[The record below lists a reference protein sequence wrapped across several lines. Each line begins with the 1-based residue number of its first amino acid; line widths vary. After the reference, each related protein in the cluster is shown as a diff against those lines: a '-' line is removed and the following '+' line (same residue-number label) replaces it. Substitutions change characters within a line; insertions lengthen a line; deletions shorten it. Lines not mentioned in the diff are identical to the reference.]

1 MRTFAVT
8 LSMSL
13 LLFTAAVAAQE
24 EVPKATLSAIQSD
37 TALLKAQAAN
47 NAAKRMA
54 QGLPPEAAPSG
65 PAAGVLPGGPG
76 GVASGSLDASVSNDP
91 VVLGVF
97 GPAGHT
103 YARIRMPDGT
113 TVSAAPGIL
122 PGGRWRL
129 VDLANGVHLVRVR
142 SK

>member
-1 MRTFAVT
+1 MRST
-8 LSMSL
+8 LIMLGL
-13 LLFTAAVAAQE
+13 LCLPLCAAAQDA
-24 EVPKATLSAIQSD
+24 PKQTLSAIQSD

-47 NAAKRMA
+47 NAAKRLA
-54 QGLPPEAAPSG
+54 QGLPAEAAATG
-65 PAAGVLPGGPG
+65 AGTPAAGPGAQPLPLADVP
-76 GVASGSLDASVSNDP
+76 SDAP

-97 GPAGHT
+97 GPSGHT

-113 TVSAAPGIL
+113 TVSATPGLL

-129 VDLANGVHLVRVR
+129 LDLTGGVRLVRVR